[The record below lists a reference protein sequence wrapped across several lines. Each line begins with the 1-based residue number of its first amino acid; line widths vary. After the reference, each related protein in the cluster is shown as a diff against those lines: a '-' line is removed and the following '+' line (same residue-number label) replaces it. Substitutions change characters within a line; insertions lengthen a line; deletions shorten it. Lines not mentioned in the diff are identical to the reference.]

1 MRASVAKHFGEAL
14 ATFRLERGL
23 SQEELAHKAG
33 LHRTFISMVE
43 RGKRQPTLATVF
55 DLAGALDVRPS
66 VLVHKTEMLEFDL

>member
-66 VLVHKTEMLEFDL
+66 VLVRKTEMLEFDL